1 MLFVFSSIGIAILLS
16 LLLTRLFFVRLK
28 KQILQQGILKTLHFK
43 KEAMI
48 AFVEQSAS
56 QFLEQKETQILIGKK
71 IDAFLQQ
78 ELSFAMTFMTTS
90 FIEKIK
96 QKVISQLPLTV
107 KEFNISETPFLS
119 MLQQQ
124 LNVVTLNMLLHIE
137 QKMRMPIVFAA
148 ALMGLCISLF
158 QLFLQYLLL

>member
-28 KQILQQGILKTLHFK
+28 KQILQQGILQTLHFK
-43 KEAMI
+43 QEAMI
-48 AFVEQSAS
+48 GFVEQSAS
-56 QFLEQKETQILIGKK
+56 QFLEQRETQILIGKK

-96 QKVISQLPLTV
+96 QKVIAQLSLTV

-137 QKMRMPIVFAA
+137 QKMRMPIIFAA
-148 ALMGLCISLF
+148 ALMGLCISLV